1 MATTN
6 SVYWMKLMLCC
17 IIFIH
22 QIIRNMQIFHHSSC
36 YLVNVTDDSNFKGH
50 LFSIFFLYPL
60 KGTDQNR
67 TTIGKREKAV
77 LAKGKKYGWHS
88 VHSKAMKAL
97 HPTHTHFF
105 PLIHLEFT
113 KSVWF
118 VDNSVKLITTLM
130 TSFCDVIYVAL
141 FQLHPSTFFFFSSLR
156 LNDIV
161 HAQQ

>member
-1 MATTN
+1 MATTK

-67 TTIGKREKAV
+67 TTIGKEKRQCWQ
-77 LAKGKKYGWHS
+77 KGKNTVDIPFIRRQWKLY
-88 VHSKAMKAL
+88 
-97 HPTHTHFF
+97 TQHTHIFSLLFILNSPNLFGLLTIQSNSSQRWWHRFVMSFTLPFF
-105 PLIHLEFT
+105 NYIHQP
-113 KSVWF
+113 S
-118 VDNSVKLITTLM
+118 
-130 TSFCDVIYVAL
+130 SF
-141 FQLHPSTFFFFSSLR
+141 FHPS
-156 LNDIV
+156 V
-161 HAQQ
+161 